1 MVITLDMDPWLVTL
15 VVCMVSLV
23 MLSHLGFQ
31 LYKLRLLNG

>member
-1 MVITLDMDPWLVTL
+1 MVISIDMDPWLVTL

-31 LYKLRLLNG
+31 LYTFRRNG